1 MVGVAH
7 GTVTVTVRATNAAG
21 MAERT
26 FELEVMDIPPELA
39 EAIEPISV
47 FVDDTAQ
54 VDLSGAFSGTALVYS
69 AMSSS
74 EAMATVSVDGAML
87 TVAGVGPGMATVT
100 VTATNSADNASQ
112 EVMVTVMDVPPKV
125 AEPIEPISVFVEDT
139 TQVDL
144 TGAFSGTSLVHSA
157 MSSSEELATVSV
169 DGTMLTVTGVAAG
182 PATVTVTATNSADSA
197 SQEVMVTVMDVPPEV
212 AEPLEPVSV
221 RVGETAMVDLSSAF
235 SGTALVHSAM
245 SSSEELATVS
255 VDGTMLTVTGVAA
268 GPATVTV
275 TATNSADSA
284 SQEVMVTVMD
294 VPPEVAEPLEPVS
307 VRVGEMAMVDLSNAF
322 SGTALVHS
330 AMSSSEEMATVSVD
344 GTMLT
349 VTGVAAGSATVTVT
363 ATNSAD
369 SASQDVMITVLHVP
383 LQVHEP
389 IEPISVFVDDITQV
403 DLAGAFLGT
412 VLEYSAM
419 SSSEE
424 LATVSVDGT
433 MLTVTG
439 VAAGPATVTVTAT
452 NSAESASQEVMV
464 TVMDV
469 PPEVAE
475 PLEPVSV
482 RAGDRAMVDLSNAFS
497 GTALVHSAMSSSEEM
512 ATVSVDGTMLTV
524 TGVAAG
530 SATVTVTATNSAG
543 SASQEVMI
551 TVLHVPLQVHEPI
564 EPISVFVDDITQVD
578 LAGAF
583 LGTVLEYSAMSSSEE
598 LATVSVDG
606 TMLTVTGV
614 TAGPATVTVT
624 ATNSAE
630 SASQEVMVT
639 VMDVPPEVA
648 EPLEPVSVRAGE
660 TAMVDLSNAFSGT
673 ALVHSAMSSSEEMAT
688 VSVDGTM
695 LTVTGVAAG
704 SATVTVTATNS
715 AESASQDVMVMVMD
729 VLPAVAEPVEPVSVL
744 VGETMSVDLAAAFS
758 GTALVYSAM
767 SASEEMATVSVD
779 GTMLTVTGVAHGPAT
794 VTVTATN
801 SAESA
806 SQDVMVMVMDVL
818 PAVAEPV
825 EPVSVL
831 VGEAMSVDLAG
842 AFSGTALVY
851 SAMSSS
857 GEMATASVEGAMLT
871 VTGVAHGPA
880 TVTVT
885 ATNSAASA
893 SQDVMVM
900 VMDVPPAV
908 AEPLEPVSVRVGETA
923 MVDLSN
929 AFSGTAL
936 VHSANSSSEDMVTVW
951 VDGTTLTVT
960 GVAAGPATVT
970 VTATNGA
977 ASASQDLSVTV
988 EDVPPAVA
996 EPLAD
1001 IEVRVGDS
1009 MTVELSGAFSGT
1021 ALVYSAM
1028 SSSDAA
1034 TVSLEGSSL
1043 TVTGMIAGP
1052 AAVTVTAMNSAASAD
1067 QTFVATVRDV
1077 PPGTVGMLPDI
1088 SLVAGGAP
1096 AVIDLARY
1104 FSGSAL
1110 VFGATET
1117 GAAVRISLAGAE
1129 LMVEPAIEGVGTVSV
1144 TASNTEG
1151 SVLVNFDATVT
1162 TDAAEV
1168 DAIERSLAAIGAAT
1182 LSSVNSAF
1190 TARFRGPGAAVPV
1203 EASSLGAQ
1211 GATGDYFALGG
1222 AGGSVSPL
1230 GGLGWNGADWSGS
1243 DRRRQDWG
1251 RPGWNGT
1258 SATGGWADSRPGHP
1272 AGYGGTFVD
1281 RNFVMPLSASGGS
1294 GGLGGFSLWGHA
1306 DRQSFEGEGIDGDL
1320 TSVYVGTD
1328 VTVGENWLVGIAAS
1342 QSEGDVDYRFAGA
1355 GASGTG
1361 SLSTDMMTIFPYV
1374 RLDVDQCTELWAV
1387 LGFGSGDVTSKRSTV
1402 FRSSDA
1408 DLSMSLASF
1417 GGSRV
1422 VAAGEGWSVT
1432 LLGDAATIR
1441 LETDGSLGAI
1451 ADVEVDVSRVRAG
1464 IQGARTMV
1472 MDDGA
1477 RVVLFGELAARN
1489 DSGDG
1494 NTGSGAEVSAGVRYN
1509 TAGRMSFEF
1518 KGRLLA
1524 NHSEDDAEE
1533 SAFSISA
1540 MLRPLADGSGLSV
1553 ALSSRLGERFGMS
1566 GMMPGMDYDYVRRQ
1580 RRDRA
1585 DQWGFDAPR
1594 RVRPVEHG
1602 PARTIDPVCHAGP
1615 ELCRPPWRTH
1625 RRALRRGRTVRPVHE
1640 RRAHGG
1646 KCLSLLRRRD
1656 GGPGRVA
1663 RRGAV
1668 LTESPAKARRGRCR
1682 GRPCGVPFRNRA
1694 RPNSGD
1700 DKRRPYNAVPNGLH
1714 ELDTATVG
1722 DGLVLRQAKLGEGG
1736 SYVK

>member
-1 MVGVAH
+1 MTAHRHAHRTPFVHAVRSQAGRVWVLAAAMLSFATLGAAAQSGSPPTVKAPVPDAELRVGYEPYRIHLEDYFGGRHVECFAESSDDSVAVAYIQGYRVRIVPVGAGTATITVGAINEAGTAEQTFEVTVTHSPPGIGGPLPDAMVRVTESVSVDVADAFTGLGHTYSAMSSSEAHATVSVEDSTVTMVGVAH

-26 FELEVMDIPPELA
+26 FELEVMDIPPEVA
-39 EAIEPISV
+39 EAIEPVSV
-47 FVDDTAQ
+47 FVEDTAQ
-54 VDLSGAFSGTALVYS
+54 VDLTDAFSGTALVYS
-69 AMSSS
+69 ATSSS

-100 VTATNSADNASQ
+100 VTATNSADSASQ

-182 PATVTVTATNSADSA
+182 PATVTVTATNSAESA

-221 RVGETAMVDLSSAF
+221 RAGETAMVDLSSAF
-235 SGTALVHSAM
+235 SGTALVHLAM

-275 TATNSADSA
+275 AATNSAGSA
-284 SQEVMVTVMD
+284 SQE
-294 VPPEVAEPLEPVS
+294 
-307 VRVGEMAMVDLSNAF
+307 
-322 SGTALVHS
+322 
-330 AMSSSEEMATVSVD
+330 
-344 GTMLT
+344 
-349 VTGVAAGSATVTVT
+349 
-363 ATNSAD
+363 
-369 SASQDVMITVLHVP
+369 VMITVLHVP
-383 LQVHEP
+383 LQVREP

-482 RAGDRAMVDLSNAFS
+482 RAGETAMVDLSNAFS

-648 EPLEPVSVRAGE
+648 QPLEPVSVRAGE
-660 TAMVDLSNAFSGT
+660 TAMVDLSSAFSGT
-673 ALVHSAMSSSEEMAT
+673 ALVHLAMSSSEELAT

-695 LTVTGVAAG
+695 VTVTGVAAG
-704 SATVTVTATNS
+704 PVTVTVTATNS
-715 AESASQDVMVMVMD
+715 
-729 VLPAVAEPVEPVSVL
+729 
-744 VGETMSVDLAAAFS
+744 
-758 GTALVYSAM
+758 
-767 SASEEMATVSVD
+767 
-779 GTMLTVTGVAHGPAT
+779 
-794 VTVTATN
+794 
-801 SAESA
+801 
-806 SQDVMVMVMDVL
+806 
-818 PAVAEPV
+818 
-825 EPVSVL
+825 
-831 VGEAMSVDLAG
+831 
-842 AFSGTALVY
+842 
-851 SAMSSS
+851 
-857 GEMATASVEGAMLT
+857 
-871 VTGVAHGPA
+871 
-880 TVTVT
+880 
-885 ATNSAASA
+885 
-893 SQDVMVM
+893 
-900 VMDVPPAV
+900 
-908 AEPLEPVSVRVGETA
+908 
-923 MVDLSN
+923 
-929 AFSGTAL
+929 
-936 VHSANSSSEDMVTVW
+936 
-951 VDGTTLTVT
+951 
-960 GVAAGPATVT
+960 
-970 VTATNGA
+970 A

-1034 TVSLEGSSL
+1034 TVSVDGSSL

-1052 AAVTVTAMNSAASAD
+1052 ASVTVTAMNSAASAD

-1222 AGGSVSPL
+1222 PGGGASPL
-1230 GGLGWNGADWSGS
+1230 GGMGWNGADWSGS

-1251 RPGWNGT
+1251 RPGWNGA

-1328 VTVGENWLVGIAAS
+1328 VTIGENWLVGIAAS

-1387 LGFGSGDVTSKRSTV
+1387 LGFGSGDVTSKRSAV
-1402 FRSSDA
+1402 FRSSEA

-1432 LLGDAATIR
+1432 LLGDAATIQ
-1441 LETDGSLGAI
+1441 LETDGSIGAI
-1451 ADVEVDVSRVRAG
+1451 ADVEVDVSRIRAG
-1464 IQGARTMV
+1464 VQGARTMV

-1494 NTGSGAEVSAGVRYN
+1494 NTGSGVEVSAGVRYN

-1585 DQWGFDAPR
+1585 DQWGFDA
-1594 RVRPVEHG
+1594 RVG
-1602 PARTIDPVCHAGP
+1602 YG
-1615 ELCRPPWRTH
+1615 
-1625 RRALRRGRTVRPVHE
+1625 
-1640 RRAHGG
+1640 
-1646 KCLSLLRRRD
+1646 LSATGLPGLLTPFATLD
-1656 GGPGRVA
+1656 LSSA
-1663 RRGAV
+1663 DRRGARV
-1668 LTESPAKARRGRCR
+1668 GARFDADAPFVRFMSVELTAGS
-1682 GRPCGVPFRNRA
+1682 VYHFY
-1694 RPNSGD
+1694 D
-1700 DKRRPYNAVPNGLH
+1700 DEMA
-1714 ELDTATVG
+1714 
-1722 DGLVLRQAKLGEGG
+1722 GLVELRGE
-1736 SYVK
+1736 VRF

>member
-1 MVGVAH
+1 MTAHRHAHGTPFFDAVRSRAGRVWVLAAAILSFATLDAAAQSGSPPTVDAPVPDAELRVGYEPYRIHLEDYFGGRHVKCFAESSDDSVAVAYIQGYRVRIVPVGAGTATITVGAINEAGTAEQTFEVTVTYPPPGIGGPLPDAMVRVTESVSVDVAEAFTSLVHSYSAMSSSEANATVSVEESTLTLVGVAH
-7 GTVTVTVRATNAAG
+7 GTVTVTVGATNAAG
-21 MAERT
+21 TTERT
-26 FELEVMDIPPELA
+26 FELEVMDIPPEVA
-39 EAIEPISV
+39 EPIEPISV
-47 FVDDTAQ
+47 SVDDTAQ
-54 VDLSGAFSGTALVYS
+54 MDLTGAFSGTALVYA
-69 AMSSS
+69 AMSSA
-74 EAMATVSVDGAML
+74 EAMATVWVDGAML

-100 VTATNSADNASQ
+100 VTATNSA
-112 EVMVTVMDVPPKV
+112 
-125 AEPIEPISVFVEDT
+125 
-139 TQVDL
+139 
-144 TGAFSGTSLVHSA
+144 G
-157 MSSSEELATVSV
+157 
-169 DGTMLTVTGVAAG
+169 
-182 PATVTVTATNSADSA
+182 SA
-197 SQEVMVTVMDVPPEV
+197 SQE
-212 AEPLEPVSV
+212 
-221 RVGETAMVDLSSAF
+221 
-235 SGTALVHSAM
+235 
-245 SSSEELATVS
+245 
-255 VDGTMLTVTGVAA
+255 
-268 GPATVTV
+268 
-275 TATNSADSA
+275 
-284 SQEVMVTVMD
+284 
-294 VPPEVAEPLEPVS
+294 
-307 VRVGEMAMVDLSNAF
+307 
-322 SGTALVHS
+322 
-330 AMSSSEEMATVSVD
+330 
-344 GTMLT
+344 
-349 VTGVAAGSATVTVT
+349 
-363 ATNSAD
+363 
-369 SASQDVMITVLHVP
+369 VMITVLHVP

-614 TAGPATVTVT
+614 AAGPATVTVT

-648 EPLEPVSVRAGE
+648 EPLEPVSVRAGDR
-660 TAMVDLSNAFSGT
+660 AMVDLSSTFSGT

-688 VSVDGTM
+688 VSVDGAM

-704 SATVTVTATNS
+704 PVTVTVTATNS
-715 AESASQDVMVMVMD
+715 AD
-729 VLPAVAEPVEPVSVL
+729 
-744 VGETMSVDLAAAFS
+744 
-758 GTALVYSAM
+758 
-767 SASEEMATVSVD
+767 
-779 GTMLTVTGVAHGPAT
+779 
-794 VTVTATN
+794 
-801 SAESA
+801 
-806 SQDVMVMVMDVL
+806 
-818 PAVAEPV
+818 
-825 EPVSVL
+825 
-831 VGEAMSVDLAG
+831 
-842 AFSGTALVY
+842 
-851 SAMSSS
+851 
-857 GEMATASVEGAMLT
+857 
-871 VTGVAHGPA
+871 
-880 TVTVT
+880 
-885 ATNSAASA
+885 
-893 SQDVMVM
+893 
-900 VMDVPPAV
+900 
-908 AEPLEPVSVRVGETA
+908 
-923 MVDLSN
+923 
-929 AFSGTAL
+929 
-936 VHSANSSSEDMVTVW
+936 
-951 VDGTTLTVT
+951 
-960 GVAAGPATVT
+960 
-970 VTATNGA
+970 
-977 ASASQDLSVTV
+977 SASQDLSVTV

-1021 ALVYSAM
+1021 ALVYSA
-1028 SSSDAA
+1028 SPSSDAA
-1034 TVSLEGSSL
+1034 TVSVEGSSL

-1077 PPGTVGMLPDI
+1077 PPGTVGMLPDV

-1096 AVIDLARY
+1096 AIIDLARY

-1110 VFGATET
+1110 VFGATGT
-1117 GAAVRISLAGAE
+1117 GDAVRISLAGAE
-1129 LMVEPAIEGVGTVSV
+1129 LMVEPAIEGVGTVTV

-1151 SVLVNFDATVT
+1151 SVRVNFDATVT
-1162 TDAAEV
+1162 TEAAEV
-1168 DAIERSLAAIGAAT
+1168 EAIERSLAAIGAAT

-1203 EASSLGAQ
+1203 DASSLGAQ
-1211 GATGDYFALGG
+1211 GTAGDYFALGG
-1222 AGGSVSPL
+1222 PGGGVSPL
-1230 GGLGWNGADWSGS
+1230 GGMGWNGADWSGS

-1251 RPGWNGT
+1251 RPGWNGA
-1258 SATGGWADSRPGHP
+1258 SATGGWADSRPGDP

-1294 GGLGGFSLWGHA
+1294 GGLGGFALWGHA
-1306 DRQSFEGEGIDGDL
+1306 DRQSFEGEGLDGDL

-1328 VTVGENWLVGIAAS
+1328 VTIGENWLVGIAAS

-1387 LGFGSGDVTSKRSTV
+1387 LGFGSGDVTSKRSAV
-1402 FRSSDA
+1402 FRSSEA

-1441 LETDGSLGAI
+1441 LETDGSTGAI
-1451 ADVEVDVSRVRAG
+1451 ADVEVDVSRIRAG
-1464 IQGARTMV
+1464 VQGARTMV

-1494 NTGSGAEVSAGVRYN
+1494 NTGSGAEISAGVRYN

-1553 ALSSRLGERFGMS
+1553 ALSSRLGEQFGMS

-1585 DQWGFDAPR
+1585 DQWGFDAR
-1594 RVRPVEHG
+1594 LG
-1602 PARTIDPVCHAGP
+1602 YG
-1615 ELCRPPWRTH
+1615 
-1625 RRALRRGRTVRPVHE
+1625 
-1640 RRAHGG
+1640 
-1646 KCLSLLRRRD
+1646 LSATGL
-1656 GGPGRVA
+1656 PGVLTPFA
-1663 RRGAV
+1663 TLDLSSADRRGARV
-1668 LTESPAKARRGRCR
+1668 GARFDADAPFVRFMSVELTAGS
-1682 GRPCGVPFRNRA
+1682 VYHFY
-1694 RPNSGD
+1694 D
-1700 DKRRPYNAVPNGLH
+1700 DEMA
-1714 ELDTATVG
+1714 
-1722 DGLVLRQAKLGEGG
+1722 GLVELRGE
-1736 SYVK
+1736 VRF

>member
-1 MVGVAH
+1 MTAQYTPSLAPSVVGTRLPRHGMRAWVVAATILSLAPLGATAQETEPPPYVSAQIEDLTLH
-7 GTVTVTVRATNAAG
+7 VDSPLYRIDLENYFAGAHPECFAVSADESVAVALIAGFQLRIYAVGPGTTTVTASVTDPRGSASQTFRVTVTN
-21 MAERT
+21 E
-26 FELEVMDIPPELA
+26 PPEPGDALA
-39 EAIEPISV
+39 GATVRVGESIA
-47 FVDDTAQ
+47 
-54 VDLSGAFSGTALVYS
+54 VDLSEAFSNPVVSYSAESSPATAAEASVDGSTLTLTGREAGDATVSVTATNSGGSGVTRFGLTVLDVPPAIAAALEPVTVVVGDAVVVDLSAAFSGTGLGYS
-69 AMSSS
+69 AISSS
-74 EAMATVSVDGAML
+74 AAMATASVDGAML
-87 TVAGVGPGMATVT
+87 SVA
-100 VTATNSADNASQ
+100 
-112 EVMVTVMDVPPKV
+112 
-125 AEPIEPISVFVEDT
+125 
-139 TQVDL
+139 
-144 TGAFSGTSLVHSA
+144 
-157 MSSSEELATVSV
+157 
-169 DGTMLTVTGVAAG
+169 
-182 PATVTVTATNSADSA
+182 
-197 SQEVMVTVMDVPPEV
+197 
-212 AEPLEPVSV
+212 
-221 RVGETAMVDLSSAF
+221 
-235 SGTALVHSAM
+235 
-245 SSSEELATVS
+245 
-255 VDGTMLTVTGVAA
+255 
-268 GPATVTV
+268 
-275 TATNSADSA
+275 
-284 SQEVMVTVMD
+284 
-294 VPPEVAEPLEPVS
+294 
-307 VRVGEMAMVDLSNAF
+307 
-322 SGTALVHS
+322 
-330 AMSSSEEMATVSVD
+330 
-344 GTMLT
+344 
-349 VTGVAAGSATVTVT
+349 
-363 ATNSAD
+363 
-369 SASQDVMITVLHVP
+369 
-383 LQVHEP
+383 
-389 IEPISVFVDDITQV
+389 
-403 DLAGAFLGT
+403 
-412 VLEYSAM
+412 
-419 SSSEE
+419 
-424 LATVSVDGT
+424 
-433 MLTVTG
+433 
-439 VAAGPATVTVTAT
+439 
-452 NSAESASQEVMV
+452 
-464 TVMDV
+464 
-469 PPEVAE
+469 
-475 PLEPVSV
+475 
-482 RAGDRAMVDLSNAFS
+482 
-497 GTALVHSAMSSSEEM
+497 
-512 ATVSVDGTMLTV
+512 
-524 TGVAAG
+524 GVAAG

-564 EPISVFVDDITQVD
+564 EPISVFVDDIARVD

-606 TMLTVTGV
+606 TILTVTGV
-614 TAGPATVTVT
+614 AAGPATVTVT

-715 AESASQDVMVMVMD
+715 AGSASQEVMITVLHVPLRVREPIEPISVFVDDIARVDLTGAFLGTVLEYSAMSSSEELATVSVDGTMLTVTGVAAGPATVTVTATNSAESASQEVMVTVMDVPPEVAEPLEPVSVRVGETAMVDLSSAFSGTALVHSAMSSSEEMATVSVDGTMLTVTGVAAGPATVTVTATNSAESASQEVMVIVMD

-744 VGETMSVDLAAAFS
+744 VGETMSVDLAGAFS

-767 SASEEMATVSVD
+767 SSSEEMATVSVD
-779 GTMLTVTGVAHGPAT
+779 GTMLTVTGVAAGTAT

-806 SQDVMVMVMDVL
+806 AQEVMVTVMDV
-818 PAVAEPV
+818 PPEVAEPL
-825 EPVSVL
+825 EAVSVL
-831 VGEAMSVDLAG
+831 VGEAMSVDLAA

-885 ATNSAASA
+885 ATNSAASV

-923 MVDLSN
+923 MVDLSS

-936 VHSANSSSEDMVTVW
+936 VHSANSSSEEMATVS
-951 VDGTTLTVT
+951 VDGTMLTVA
-960 GVAAGPATVT
+960 GAAAGPVTVT
-970 VTATNGA
+970 VSATNSA

-1001 IEVRVGDS
+1001 LEVRVGDS

-1034 TVSLEGSSL
+1034 TVSVEGSSL

-1052 AAVTVTAMNSAASAD
+1052 ASVTVTAMNSAASAD
-1067 QTFVATVRDV
+1067 QTFAATVRDV

-1096 AVIDLARY
+1096 AVIDLAQY

-1117 GAAVRISLAGAE
+1117 GEAVRISLAGAE

-1151 SVLVNFDATVT
+1151 SARVNFEATVT

-1168 DAIERSLAAIGAAT
+1168 EAIERSLAAIGAAT

-1190 TARFRGPGAAVPV
+1190 TARFRGPGAAVPE
-1203 EASSLGAQ
+1203 EASSLTAQ
-1211 GATGDYFALGG
+1211 GTTGDYYALGG
-1222 AGGSVSPL
+1222 PGGSLSPL
-1230 GGLGWNGADWSGS
+1230 GGMGWNGADWNRPDWSGS

-1258 SATGGWADSRPGHP
+1258 SATGGWADSRPGGP

-1387 LGFGSGDVTSKRSTV
+1387 LGFGSGDVTNKRSTV
-1402 FRSSDA
+1402 FRNTEA

-1432 LLGDAATIR
+1432 LLGDAATIQ
-1441 LETDGSLGAI
+1441 LETDGSIGAI

-1509 TAGRMSFEF
+1509 TAGRFSFEV

-1524 NHSEDDAEE
+1524 NHSENDVEE
-1533 SAFSISA
+1533 SAFSVSA

-1553 ALSSRLGERFGMS
+1553 ALSSRLGEQFGMS
-1566 GMMPGMDYDYVRRQ
+1566 GMMPGMDYDHVRRQ

-1585 DQWGFDAPR
+1585 DQWGFDA
-1594 RVRPVEHG
+1594 RVG
-1602 PARTIDPVCHAGP
+1602 YG
-1615 ELCRPPWRTH
+1615 
-1625 RRALRRGRTVRPVHE
+1625 
-1640 RRAHGG
+1640 
-1646 KCLSLLRRRD
+1646 LSGTGL
-1656 GGPGRVA
+1656 PGVLTPFA
-1663 RRGAV
+1663 TLDLSSADRRGARV
-1668 LTESPAKARRGRCR
+1668 GARFDAD
-1682 GRPCGVPFRNRA
+1682 VPFVRFMSVELTA
-1694 RPNSGD
+1694 GSVYHFYD
-1700 DKRRPYNAVPNGLH
+1700 DQM
-1714 ELDTATVG
+1714 T
-1722 DGLVLRQAKLGEGG
+1722 GLVELRGE
-1736 SYVK
+1736 VRF

>member
-1 MVGVAH
+1 
-7 GTVTVTVRATNAAG
+7 
-21 MAERT
+21 
-26 FELEVMDIPPELA
+26 
-39 EAIEPISV
+39 
-47 FVDDTAQ
+47 
-54 VDLSGAFSGTALVYS
+54 
-69 AMSSS
+69 
-74 EAMATVSVDGAML
+74 
-87 TVAGVGPGMATVT
+87 
-100 VTATNSADNASQ
+100 
-112 EVMVTVMDVPPKV
+112 
-125 AEPIEPISVFVEDT
+125 
-139 TQVDL
+139 
-144 TGAFSGTSLVHSA
+144 
-157 MSSSEELATVSV
+157 
-169 DGTMLTVTGVAAG
+169 
-182 PATVTVTATNSADSA
+182 
-197 SQEVMVTVMDVPPEV
+197 
-212 AEPLEPVSV
+212 
-221 RVGETAMVDLSSAF
+221 
-235 SGTALVHSAM
+235 
-245 SSSEELATVS
+245 
-255 VDGTMLTVTGVAA
+255 
-268 GPATVTV
+268 
-275 TATNSADSA
+275 
-284 SQEVMVTVMD
+284 
-294 VPPEVAEPLEPVS
+294 
-307 VRVGEMAMVDLSNAF
+307 
-322 SGTALVHS
+322 
-330 AMSSSEEMATVSVD
+330 
-344 GTMLT
+344 
-349 VTGVAAGSATVTVT
+349 
-363 ATNSAD
+363 
-369 SASQDVMITVLHVP
+369 
-383 LQVHEP
+383 
-389 IEPISVFVDDITQV
+389 
-403 DLAGAFLGT
+403 
-412 VLEYSAM
+412 
-419 SSSEE
+419 
-424 LATVSVDGT
+424 
-433 MLTVTG
+433 
-439 VAAGPATVTVTAT
+439 
-452 NSAESASQEVMV
+452 
-464 TVMDV
+464 
-469 PPEVAE
+469 
-475 PLEPVSV
+475 
-482 RAGDRAMVDLSNAFS
+482 
-497 GTALVHSAMSSSEEM
+497 
-512 ATVSVDGTMLTV
+512 MLTV

-598 LATVSVDG
+598 LATASVDG

-614 TAGPATVTVT
+614 AAGPATVTVT

-660 TAMVDLSNAFSGT
+660 TAMVDLSSTFSGT

-715 AESASQDVMVMVMD
+715 
-729 VLPAVAEPVEPVSVL
+729 
-744 VGETMSVDLAAAFS
+744 S
-758 GTALVYSAM
+758 G
-767 SASEEMATVSVD
+767 
-779 GTMLTVTGVAHGPAT
+779 
-794 VTVTATN
+794 
-801 SAESA
+801 
-806 SQDVMVMVMDVL
+806 
-818 PAVAEPV
+818 
-825 EPVSVL
+825 
-831 VGEAMSVDLAG
+831 
-842 AFSGTALVY
+842 
-851 SAMSSS
+851 
-857 GEMATASVEGAMLT
+857 
-871 VTGVAHGPA
+871 
-880 TVTVT
+880 
-885 ATNSAASA
+885 
-893 SQDVMVM
+893 
-900 VMDVPPAV
+900 
-908 AEPLEPVSVRVGETA
+908 
-923 MVDLSN
+923 
-929 AFSGTAL
+929 
-936 VHSANSSSEDMVTVW
+936 
-951 VDGTTLTVT
+951 
-960 GVAAGPATVT
+960 
-970 VTATNGA
+970 
-977 ASASQDLSVTV
+977 SASQDLSVTV

-1052 AAVTVTAMNSAASAD
+1052 ATVRVTAMNSAASAD

-1117 GAAVRISLAGAE
+1117 GEAVRISLAGAE
-1129 LMVEPAIEGVGTVSV
+1129 LTVEPAIEGVGTVTV

-1168 DAIERSLAAIGAAT
+1168 EAIERSLAAIGAAT

-1190 TARFRGPGAAVPV
+1190 TARFRGPGAAVPA

-1211 GATGDYFALGG
+1211 GTAGDYFALGG

-1230 GGLGWNGADWSGS
+1230 GGMGWNGADWSGS

-1258 SATGGWADSRPGHP
+1258 SATGGWADSRPGDP
-1272 AGYGGTFVD
+1272 AGYGGAFVD

-1387 LGFGSGDVTSKRSTV
+1387 LGFGSGDVTSKRSAV
-1402 FRSSDA
+1402 FRGSEA

-1432 LLGDAATIR
+1432 LVGDAATIR
-1441 LETDGSLGAI
+1441 LETDGSIGAI
-1451 ADVEVDVSRVRAG
+1451 ADVEVDVSRIRAG
-1464 IQGARTMV
+1464 VQGARTMV

-1494 NTGSGAEVSAGVRYN
+1494 NTGSGAEISAGVRYN

-1540 MLRPLADGSGLSV
+1540 MLRPLADSSGLSV
-1553 ALSSRLGERFGMS
+1553 ALSSRLGEQFGMS

-1585 DQWGFDAPR
+1585 DQWGFDAR
-1594 RVRPVEHG
+1594 LG
-1602 PARTIDPVCHAGP
+1602 YG
-1615 ELCRPPWRTH
+1615 
-1625 RRALRRGRTVRPVHE
+1625 
-1640 RRAHGG
+1640 
-1646 KCLSLLRRRD
+1646 LSATGL
-1656 GGPGRVA
+1656 PGVLTPFA
-1663 RRGAV
+1663 TLDLSSADRRGARV
-1668 LTESPAKARRGRCR
+1668 GARFDAD
-1682 GRPCGVPFRNRA
+1682 VPFVRFMSVELTA
-1694 RPNSGD
+1694 GSVYHFYD
-1700 DKRRPYNAVPNGLH
+1700 DEMA
-1714 ELDTATVG
+1714 
-1722 DGLVLRQAKLGEGG
+1722 GLVELRGE
-1736 SYVK
+1736 VRL

>member
-1 MVGVAH
+1 MTAHRHAHGTPFFDAVRSRAGRVWVLAAAILSFATLDAAAQSGSPPTVEAPVPDAELRVGYEPYRIHLEEYFGGRHVKCFAESSDDSVAVAYIQGYRVRIVPVGAGTATITVGAINEAGTAEQTFEVTVTYPPPGIGGPLPDAMVRVTESVSVDVAEAFTSLVHSYSAMSSSEANATVSVEESTLTLVGVAH
-7 GTVTVTVRATNAAG
+7 GTVTVTVGATNAAG
-21 MAERT
+21 TTERT
-26 FELEVMDIPPELA
+26 FELEVMDIPPEVA
-39 EAIEPISV
+39 EPIEPISV

-54 VDLSGAFSGTALVYS
+54 MDLTGAFSGTALVYA
-69 AMSSS
+69 AMSSA

-87 TVAGVGPGMATVT
+87 TVAGVGP
-100 VTATNSADNASQ
+100 
-112 EVMVTVMDVPPKV
+112 
-125 AEPIEPISVFVEDT
+125 
-139 TQVDL
+139 
-144 TGAFSGTSLVHSA
+144 
-157 MSSSEELATVSV
+157 
-169 DGTMLTVTGVAAG
+169 G

-197 SQEVMVTVMDVPPEV
+197 SQEVMVTVMDVPP
-212 AEPLEPVSV
+212 A
-221 RVGETAMVDLSSAF
+221 
-235 SGTALVHSAM
+235 
-245 SSSEELATVS
+245 
-255 VDGTMLTVTGVAA
+255 
-268 GPATVTV
+268 
-275 TATNSADSA
+275 
-284 SQEVMVTVMD
+284 
-294 VPPEVAEPLEPVS
+294 
-307 VRVGEMAMVDLSNAF
+307 
-322 SGTALVHS
+322 
-330 AMSSSEEMATVSVD
+330 
-344 GTMLT
+344 
-349 VTGVAAGSATVTVT
+349 
-363 ATNSAD
+363 
-369 SASQDVMITVLHVP
+369 
-383 LQVHEP
+383 
-389 IEPISVFVDDITQV
+389 
-403 DLAGAFLGT
+403 
-412 VLEYSAM
+412 
-419 SSSEE
+419 
-424 LATVSVDGT
+424 
-433 MLTVTG
+433 
-439 VAAGPATVTVTAT
+439 
-452 NSAESASQEVMV
+452 
-464 TVMDV
+464 
-469 PPEVAE
+469 VAE

-482 RAGDRAMVDLSNAFS
+482 RAGETAMVDLSSTFS

-583 LGTVLEYSAMSSSEE
+583 LGTVLEYAAMSSSEE

-614 TAGPATVTVT
+614 AAGPATVTVT

-639 VMDVPPEVA
+639 VMDVPPAVAEPLEPVSVRAGETAMVDLSSTFSGTALVHSAMSSSEEMATVSVDGTMLTVTGVAAGSATVTATATNSAGSASQEVMITVLHVPLQVHEPIEPISVFVDDITQVDLAGAFLGTVLEYAAMSSSEELATVSVDGTMLTVTGVAAGPATVTVTATNSAESASQEVMVTVMDVPPAVA

-715 AESASQDVMVMVMD
+715 AGSASQDVMVMVMD
-729 VLPAVAEPVEPVSVL
+729 VPPAAAEPLEPVSVR
-744 VGETMSVDLAAAFS
+744 VGETAMVDLSSAFS
-758 GTALVYSAM
+758 GTALVHSAM
-767 SASEEMATVSVD
+767 SSSEEMATVSVD
-779 GTMLTVTGVAHGPAT
+779 GAMLTVTGVAAGPVTVTVTATNSANSADSASQDVMVMVMDVPPAAAEPLEPVSVRVGETAMVDLSSAFSGTALVHSAMSSSEEMATVSVDGAMLMVTGVAHGPAT

-806 SQDVMVMVMDVL
+806 SQ
-818 PAVAEPV
+818 E
-825 EPVSVL
+825 
-831 VGEAMSVDLAG
+831 
-842 AFSGTALVY
+842 
-851 SAMSSS
+851 
-857 GEMATASVEGAMLT
+857 
-871 VTGVAHGPA
+871 
-880 TVTVT
+880 
-885 ATNSAASA
+885 
-893 SQDVMVM
+893 VMVM

-908 AEPLEPVSVRVGETA
+908 AEPLEPVSVRAGDRA
-923 MVDLSN
+923 MVDLSST
-929 AFSGTAL
+929 FSGTAL
-936 VHSANSSSEDMVTVW
+936 VHSAMSSSEEMATVS
-951 VDGTTLTVT
+951 VDGAMLTVT
-960 GVAAGPATVT
+960 GVAAGPVTVT
-970 VTATNGA
+970 VTATNSA
-977 ASASQDLSVTV
+977 DSASQDLSVTV

-1021 ALVYSAM
+1021 ALVYSA
-1028 SSSDAA
+1028 SPSSDAA
-1034 TVSLEGSSL
+1034 TVSVEGSSL

-1052 AAVTVTAMNSAASAD
+1052 ATVTVTAMNSAASAD

-1077 PPGTVGMLPDI
+1077 PPGTVGMLPDV

-1096 AVIDLARY
+1096 AIIDLARY

-1110 VFGATET
+1110 VFGATGT
-1117 GAAVRISLAGAE
+1117 GDAVRISLAGAE
-1129 LMVEPAIEGVGTVSV
+1129 LMVEPAIEGVGTVTV

-1151 SVLVNFDATVT
+1151 SVRVNFDATVT
-1162 TDAAEV
+1162 TEAAEV
-1168 DAIERSLAAIGAAT
+1168 EAIERSLAAIGAAT

-1211 GATGDYFALGG
+1211 GTAGDYFALGG
-1222 AGGSVSPL
+1222 PGGGVSPL
-1230 GGLGWNGADWSGS
+1230 GGMGWNGADWSGS

-1251 RPGWNGT
+1251 RPGWNGA
-1258 SATGGWADSRPGHP
+1258 SATGGWADSRPGDP

-1294 GGLGGFSLWGHA
+1294 GGLGGFALWGHA
-1306 DRQSFEGEGIDGDL
+1306 DRQSFEGEGLDGDL

-1328 VTVGENWLVGIAAS
+1328 VTIGENWLVGIAAS

-1387 LGFGSGDVTSKRSTV
+1387 LGFGSGDVTSKRSAV
-1402 FRSSDA
+1402 FRSSEA

-1441 LETDGSLGAI
+1441 LETDGSTGAI
-1451 ADVEVDVSRVRAG
+1451 ADVEVDVSRIRAG
-1464 IQGARTMV
+1464 VQGARTMV

-1494 NTGSGAEVSAGVRYN
+1494 NTGSGAEISAGVRYN

-1553 ALSSRLGERFGMS
+1553 ALSSRLGEQFGMS

-1585 DQWGFDAPR
+1585 DQWGFDAR
-1594 RVRPVEHG
+1594 LG
-1602 PARTIDPVCHAGP
+1602 YG
-1615 ELCRPPWRTH
+1615 
-1625 RRALRRGRTVRPVHE
+1625 
-1640 RRAHGG
+1640 
-1646 KCLSLLRRRD
+1646 LSATGL
-1656 GGPGRVA
+1656 PGVLTPFA
-1663 RRGAV
+1663 TLDLSSADRRGARV
-1668 LTESPAKARRGRCR
+1668 GARFDADAPFVRFMSVELTAGS
-1682 GRPCGVPFRNRA
+1682 VYHFY
-1694 RPNSGD
+1694 D
-1700 DKRRPYNAVPNGLH
+1700 DEMA
-1714 ELDTATVG
+1714 
-1722 DGLVLRQAKLGEGG
+1722 GLVELRGE
-1736 SYVK
+1736 VRF